1 MPMKL
6 VCFLN
11 DALIS
16 WSGWVYIALGILS
29 ENFTASEKMCLLT
42 SLLIPSTFLL
52 DAYLSLFFC
61 IYLFG
66 APRLSCSV
74 QNLVSRPGTKPRP
87 PALGAQSVSHW
98 ATTSLWPKFLVEA
111 RNHLLGNRCRSRNK
125 AMMLA
130 TSNTR

>member
-1 MPMKL
+1 MKL

-52 DAYLSLFFC
+52 DAYLSLFFF
-61 IYLFG
+61 IYLFWPHHV
-66 APRLSCSV
+66 ACEM
-74 QNLVSRPGTKPRP
+74 LVP
-87 PALGAQSVSHW
+87 
-98 ATTSLWPKFLVEA
+98 
-111 RNHLLGNRCRSRNK
+111 
-125 AMMLA
+125 
-130 TSNTR
+130 